1 MLEFPQTVVEG
12 EEIVT
17 DGVKLGLTVTTVAA
31 DIAEH
36 PEALVIVTV

>member
-17 DGVKLGLTVTTVAA
+17 AGVTAGVTVTTVAA
-31 DIAEH
+31 DVAEH
-36 PEALVIVTV
+36 PDALVTVTV